1 MSYQSTSPTVTSP
14 AAGSASMLDASLTL
28 ASVVTHSA
36 AFVAGTISGATKVGA
51 SFVNGASADS
61 VLGMA
66 RDRSIT
72 EAYDSGQGYGA
83 RGAATV
89 LRSDSL

>member
-1 MSYQSTSPTVTSP
+1 MSYTSTTSTHTS
-14 AAGSASMLDASLTL
+14 GSAFNTSMLDATITL
-28 ASVVTHSA
+28 GSVLTHSA

-51 SFVNGASADS
+51 AYVNHAADDS
-61 VLGMA
+61 VLGMT

-89 LRSDSL
+89 LRSDTL